1 MAKGWN
7 KFIDERF
14 DEFFDQL
21 VNDIMEQSDGEI
33 SKYEARDIIKDYMND

>member
-14 DEFFDQL
+14 DEFFDEL

-33 SKYEARDIIKDYMND
+33 SKSEARDIVKDYMNN